1 MAGEDSAAGSAR
13 ASGLLGSVK
22 GLTASLIAAVY
33 TRLQLFANEL
43 ASEGLRLRQM
53 ALLLVLAVIF
63 FALAVVLLTLLVVV
77 LFWDDHRLLA
87 IGGLALAYLIA
98 SAVLL
103 LAGALPAAA
112 LALLIEGGFGLLE
125 KLFVP
130 AGLHPDVRR

>member
-103 LAGALPAAA
+103 LAARNRGEIGRAH
-112 LALLIEGGFGLLE
+112 
-125 KLFVP
+125 V
-130 AGLHPDVRR
+130 